1 MLLLEF
7 YSDFRSEKSYKG
19 VYVHGQTLGGI
30 ATTLQDLLQPPRH
43 GIHQVSS
50 FTPTEQR
57 REGGETGPY
66 HTLPESRSFR
76 YHTTDFPE
84 ISGTLS
90 AYMHL
95 FEGAP

>member
-43 GIHQVSS
+43 EIRQVSS
-50 FTPTEQR
+50 FTPTERR
-57 REGGETGPY
+57 REGGETGP
-66 HTLPESRSFR
+66 
-76 YHTTDFPE
+76 
-84 ISGTLS
+84 
-90 AYMHL
+90 
-95 FEGAP
+95 